1 MQRPPLLRTY
11 KEELST
17 YISLKYGVSKER
29 ALEIATEICVSNY
42 KPLTAI
48 IEDTSTDNKPIIRA
62 VDLASWFDRQR
73 NNILTPSGGVYC
85 SHEKKTGTIIAMI
98 AEFMAKRKAEKKAML
113 KCKAAGD
120 KTGQLSHYYAQ
131 TLIKIFINAL
141 PGNFGSKYSI
151 FYDKGNY
158 NAITSCGRALIAFA
172 YSEIEA
178 VLGGNFM
185 WLTIDDLRSHIIS
198 QLYVGIDEA
207 KVKATMDKYGLAWKS
222 KEDLFQF
229 YKKEL
234 MIYNHYTDYMHKN
247 DDRIKHAKCRDK
259 MLYNFLD
266 KIRKST
272 DTVSYAR
279 YNGHTEGDMAKIAEL
294 IWKLTDEQVQYFYY
308 FENLRHIIMGND
320 SIFRNFFHD
329 LFNFDLIP
337 QDDTVSPDDLF
348 KVDGALVIM
357 INVAFHKYLDPHNSE
372 IQVYDLPKERPDLAK
387 IFVNIARYVEKKL
400 SYMNDLFDTFIYT
413 PICRPND
420 ENQQL
425 LYRNTTVVSDTDS
438 VIFTVKDWVEWYTG
452 SVYSINEEAYHIAMV
467 MIYWISKAVDHSM
480 FLFSEAQG
488 AKKEYLKKVAMK
500 NEFLYP
506 VMIQADVKKHYAGV
520 ITVQEGVILPEP
532 DIDIKGG
539 QLRGSKVPKVALKFA
554 EDLISNDI
562 LDVLYRK
569 GRVNAHALVD
579 KVRAFEQH
587 IFDDIQSGSTE
598 WYESLS
604 IKTPDKYA
612 KPMSSAWYYYHA
624 WEEIF
629 AFKYGDIMIPTK
641 TPAVPLIMPTETYWE
656 WLRNKDEKVWR
667 TWNAFLNRRNK
678 DGSLYRWPSK
688 MAVNPLGG
696 KVPEELIPLID
707 VKEIISATVSPCH
720 LILRQLAINC
730 GHEDASNLFSTI
742 YPVVRGKKENNELLN
757 N

>member
-11 KEELST
+11 KEELAT
-17 YISLKYGVSKER
+17 YIGLKYGVTKEK
-29 ALEIATEICVSNY
+29 AEEIAMSICKDRY
-42 KPLTAI
+42 KPLCAI
-48 IEDTSTDNKPIIRA
+48 IEETKTDGRPIIKG
-62 VDLASWFDRQR
+62 VDLATWFDSMRD
-73 NNILTPSGGVYC
+73 NIMTPSGGIYC
-85 SHEKKTGTIIAMI
+85 QHEKKTGTIIAMI

-158 NAITSCGRALIAFA
+158 NAITSCGRSLIAYA

-178 VLGGNFM
+178 MLGGNFM

-198 QLYVGIDEA
+198 QLYVGIDEV
-207 KVKATMDKYGLAWKS
+207 KVEATMAKYGLKRAT

-234 MIYNHYTDYMHKN
+234 MIYNRYTDYMHKN
-247 DDRIKHAKCRDK
+247 DDRTKHQQCRDG

-272 DTVSYAR
+272 DTVEYAR
-279 YNGHTEGDMAKIAEL
+279 YNGHTAGDMAKISEL
-294 IWKLTDEQVQYFYY
+294 IWKLTDSQVQYLYY
-308 FENLRHIIMGND
+308 FENLRHLIMGND
-320 SIFRNFFHD
+320 AIFRKFFND
-329 LFNFDLIP
+329 MFNYDLIP
-337 QDDTVSPDDLF
+337 MDDNVSPDDLF
-348 KVDGALVIM
+348 KIDGALVIM
-357 INVAFHKYLDPHNSE
+357 INVAFHKYLDPGNSK

-387 IFVNIARYVEKKL
+387 RFVNIAKYVDERLKT
-400 SYMNDLFDTFIYT
+400 MNDLFDTFIYT

-420 ENQQL
+420 ENQFL

-452 SVYSINEEAYHIAMV
+452 SVYSINEDAYRISMV
-467 MIYWISKAVDHSM
+467 MIYWITKAVDHAM
-480 FLFSEAQG
+480 RLFSEAQG
-488 AKKEYLKKVAMK
+488 ARSQYLKTVAMK

-520 ITVQEGVILPEP
+520 VTTQEGVILPKP

-539 QLRGSKVPKVALKFA
+539 QLRGSKVPKVALQFA
-554 EDLISNDI
+554 EDFITNDI
-562 LDVLYRK
+562 LEPLYK
-569 GRVNAHALVD
+569 EGKVDAHKLVD
-579 KVRAFEQH
+579 KVRAFEQR
-587 IFDDIQSGSTE
+587 IYDDLQNGSTE
-598 WYESLS
+598 WYASLS
-604 IKTPDKYA
+604 IKTPDKYTN
-612 KPMSSAWYYYHA
+612 PMSSAWYYYHA

-641 TPAVPLIMPTETYWE
+641 TPAVPLCKPTETYWE
-656 WLRNKDEKVWR
+656 WLKAKDERVWK
-667 TWNAFLNRRNK
+667 TWNAFLNKRNK
-678 DGSLYRWPSK
+678 DGSLYRWPTYI
-688 MAVNPLGG
+688 AVNPLGG
-696 KVPEELIPLID
+696 KVPPELIPLIE
-707 VKEIISATVSPCH
+707 VKDIISATVKPCH
-720 LILRQLAINC
+720 LILRQLPINC
-730 GHEDASNLFSTI
+730 GFEEDSNLFSTI
-742 YPVVRGKKENNELLN
+742 YPVVKGKKAYP
-757 N
+757 

>member
-11 KEELST
+11 KEELGT
-17 YISLKYGVSKER
+17 YIGLKYGVSKEK
-29 ALEIATEICVSNY
+29 AEEIAMDICKRYY

-48 IEDTSTDNKPIIRA
+48 IEDTSTENKPVIRA
-62 VDLASWFDRQR
+62 VDLAVWFDQNRG
-73 NNILTPSGGVYC
+73 NIMTPSGGVYC

-98 AEFMAKRKAEKKAML
+98 AEFMARRKAEKKAML

-158 NAITSCGRALIAFA
+158 NAITSCGRALIAYA

-178 VLGGNFM
+178 MLGGNFM

-207 KVKATMDKYGLAWKS
+207 KVEAAMAKYGLKRAT

-234 MIYNHYTDYMHKN
+234 MIYNRYTDYMHKN
-247 DDRIKHAKCRDK
+247 DDRTVHANSRDH
-259 MLYNFLD
+259 MLYNYLD

-272 DTVSYAR
+272 DTIEYAR
-279 YNGHTEGDMAKIAEL
+279 YNGHTGGDMAKIAEL
-294 IWKLTDEQVQYFYY
+294 IWKLTDSQVQYFYY
-308 FENLRHIIMGND
+308 FENLRHLIMGND
-320 SIFRNFFHD
+320 TIFRKFFND
-329 LFNFDLIP
+329 MFNYDLIP
-337 QDDTVSPDDLF
+337 MDDTVSPDDLF
-348 KVDGALVIM
+348 KIDGALVIM
-357 INVAFHKYLDPHNSE
+357 INVAFHKYLDPGNSK
-372 IQVYDLPKERPDLAK
+372 IQVYDLPKQRPDLAK
-387 IFVNIARYVEKKL
+387 RFVNIAKYIDEKLKT
-400 SYMNDLFDTFIYT
+400 MDDLFSTFIYT

-420 ENQQL
+420 ENQFL

-452 SVYSINEEAYHIAMV
+452 SVYSINDEAYQIAMI
-467 MIYWISKAVDHSM
+467 MIYWITKAVDHSM
-480 FLFSEAQG
+480 RLFSEAQG
-488 AKKEYLKKVAMK
+488 ARSQYLKTVAMK

-520 ITVQEGVILPEP
+520 ISTQEGVILPKP

-539 QLRGSKVPKVALKFA
+539 QLRGSKIPKIALKFA
-554 EDLISNDI
+554 EDFITNDI
-562 LDVLYRK
+562 LEPLYK
-569 GRVNAHALVD
+569 EGRVDAHKLVD
-579 KVRAFEQH
+579 KVRAFEQR
-587 IFDDIQSGSTE
+587 IYDDLQNGSTE
-598 WYESLS
+598 WYASLS

-612 KPMSSAWYYYHA
+612 NPMSSAWYYYHA

-641 TPAVPLIMPTETYWE
+641 TPAVPLCKPTEVYWD
-656 WLRNKDEKVWR
+656 WLKKQDERIWR

-678 DGSLYRWPSK
+678 DGSLYRWPSYI
-688 MAVNPLGG
+688 AVNPLGG
-696 KVPEELIPLID
+696 KVPPELIPLIE
-707 VKEIISATVSPCH
+707 VKDIISATVKPCH
-720 LILRQLAINC
+720 LILRQLPINC
-730 GHEDASNLFSTI
+730 GFEDESNLFSTI
-742 YPVVRGKKENNELLN
+742 YPVVKGKKAYS
-757 N
+757 